1 MKKIITAQYK
11 KTFWVATLMFVL
23 FVSMYLFGVS
33 RSVFNTVALK
43 DAEIKSSELRSKLA
57 HLEADFVKIDKGID
71 KQLASD
77 LGFKEVGGTLF
88 SYSGLSSS
96 VSARTQ

>member
-11 KTFWVATLMFVL
+11 KTFWIATLLFVL
-23 FVSMYLFGVS
+23 FIAMYLFGVS

-43 DAEIKSSELRSKLA
+43 DAEIKSSELRSQLA
-57 HLEADFVKIDKGID
+57 HLEAQYVKIDKGID
-71 KQLASD
+71 KTLATD
-77 LGFKEVGGTLF
+77 LGFSEVGGQYF

-96 VSARTQ
+96 VSARTR